1 MKLPIMTG
9 LTVLALVGCAGDS
22 ASQRAEDDWNETA
35 VEKADE
41 SRAKSDQTVYDESAT
56 GGSGIDE
63 SVTTDEGVRWDTLEE
78 PRGDEPTFPEPQY
91 DPDDEEQGEDVPQE

>member
-1 MKLPIMTG
+1 MKLRLMTG
-9 LTVLALVGCAGDS
+9 LTVLTLLGCAGDS
-22 ASQRAEDDWNETA
+22 ESQRSQEDWNETA

-56 GGSGIDE
+56 GGSGVDE

-78 PRGDEPTFPEPQY
+78 PRGDEPTMPAPQY
-91 DPDDEEQGEDVPQE
+91 DPDAEEQGEDMPEE